1 MKIIGVSGSPIKNSN
16 TDRALQIAL
25 DATGVK
31 TEFIKLSDL
40 TIEPCTACLG
50 CKETNRCVLKDD
62 GVALTEKVYKANG
75 LIVAGF
81 TPYSSIDSR
90 TKIFLERLYPLH
102 HLHALMSGK
111 PGGAIVTSAIPKGTP
126 GMPDAYEMGLSSIR
140 NYMLE
145 EGMTF
150 VGGVSVAGNLPCVTC
165 GEDGQCGASAIKMIY
180 GSDATPKSIT
190 INSVEDNREVVAA
203 LKKLGNAVVEACF
216 SC

>member
-25 DATGVK
+25 AATGVK
-31 TEFIKLSDL
+31 TEFVKLSEL
-40 TIEPCTACLG
+40 KIEPCNACLE
-50 CKETNRCVLKDD
+50 CRETNRCVLKDD
-62 GVALTEKVYKANG
+62 GILLTEKVYKADA

-111 PGGAIVTSAIPKGTP
+111 PGGAIVTSAIPHGIT
-126 GMPDAYEMGLSSIR
+126 GMPDAYEIGLSGIR

-150 VGGVSVAGNLPCVTC
+150 VAGVSVPGNLPCVAC

-180 GSDATPKSIT
+180 GPDATPDSIG
-190 INSVEDNREVVAA
+190 INILEDNLEVVAA
-203 LKKLGNAVVEACF
+203 LKQLGRDIIEACF
-216 SC
+216 T